1 MKNRIF
7 FKLLG
12 AALLLIVAATATLD
26 FTIRQ
31 SWNRSLRGEI
41 SRELTD
47 KTKLFALRVR
57 DIHQS
62 GLPQLVREVAAAAE
76 ARATVI
82 DATGRVLA
90 DSDADPATMENHATR
105 PEFEE
110 ALQGRIGSNA
120 RTSHT
125 LGVEFLYV
133 AAPVSGGAV
142 RLAFP
147 LAEIERITSEIRRA
161 LVVGSLLAFLVSML
175 MAGVAAT
182 SISRRL
188 QGIIAFAG
196 RIAAGDFS
204 ARLEERSSDEIAK
217 VAGALDDTAHRLEA
231 TFAQLEDSRRDL
243 EVLLNSM
250 VDGVIA
256 VDAQRRVLWANRAL
270 TRLLSPNVRVGV
282 PVVEAFR
289 DPDLLGVIQNSISNR
304 EPQTGESRT
313 AVPGRVFEVATGPLP
328 GGGTVAVLHDITEIE
343 RVEKT
348 RRDFIANVSHELR
361 TPLTSI
367 QGYAETL
374 LDAPGENGQSREFLE
389 IIRKNAARMSRLT
402 EDLLALARVESGEDK
417 LDLRSIAAGDLLREA
432 QENLSKLAQQ
442 YASRLDVETAPTV
455 SVLADREAI
464 QQVFGNLIENALK
477 YAASGSRVV
486 LGAAEQDG
494 FVQFHVRDY
503 GPGIASEHLPRVFE
517 RFYRV
522 DKARSRETGGTGLG
536 LAIVKHI
543 ILNHGGSVRVESS
556 LGHGCTFY
564 FTLPAARS

>member
-26 FTIRQ
+26 FTIRR
-31 SWNRSLRGEI
+31 SWHRSLRNEI

-47 KTKLFALRVR
+47 KARMFALQVHDVR
-57 DIHQS
+57 QP
-62 GLPQLVREVAAAAE
+62 GLPQLVKQVSAASE

-82 DATGRVLA
+82 EATGKVLA
-90 DSDADPATMENHATR
+90 DSDADADAMENHSHR
-105 PEFEE
+105 PEFEA
-110 ALQGRIGSNA
+110 ALRGEIGSNA

-125 LGVEFLYV
+125 LGIEFLYV
-133 AAPVSGGAV
+133 AAPVNGGAV

-147 LAEIERITSEIRRA
+147 LADIARITAEIRRT
-161 LVVGSLLAFLVSML
+161 LIIGSILAFAISML
-175 MAGVAAT
+175 LAGVAAT

-188 QGIIAFAG
+188 QRIIQFAG

-204 ARLEERSSDEIAK
+204 ARLEERGSDEIAQ
-217 VAGALDDTAHRLEA
+217 VAAALDEGAHRLEQS
-231 TFAQLEDSRRDL
+231 FAEIERSRRDL

-256 VDAQRRVLWANRAL
+256 IDANQRVLWANRAL
-270 TRLLSPNVRVGV
+270 LRLLTPNIKPGT
-282 PVVEAFR
+282 PLVETFR
-289 DPDLLGVIQNSISNR
+289 DPELLRVVETSIR
-304 EPQTGESRT
+304 ERTPQAAEART
-313 AVPGRVFEVATGPLP
+313 AVPGRVFEVSTGPLP
-328 GGGTVAVLHDITEIE
+328 AGGTVAVLHDITEIE

-374 LDAPGENGQSREFLE
+374 IDAPPDGNTREFLE
-389 IIRKNAARMSRLT
+389 IIRKNAARMTRLT
-402 EDLLALARVESGEDK
+402 EDLLALARVESGEHK
-417 LDLRSIAAGDLLREA
+417 LDRKPVTAAALLHEA
-432 QENLSKLAQQ
+432 QQNLAGLAKQ
-442 YASRLDVETAPTV
+442 YGADLQVESSAETLV
-455 SVLADREAI
+455 GADRDAI
-464 QQVFGNLIENALK
+464 QQVFSNLIENAVK
-477 YAASGSRVV
+477 YAPSSGRVMM
-486 LGAAEQDG
+486 GAKDQAGAVE
-494 FVQFHVRDY
+494 FFVRDL

-543 ILNHGGSVRVESS
+543 VLNHGGTVRVESS
-556 LGHGCTFY
+556 LGHGSTFY
-564 FTLPAARS
+564 FTLPVARD

>member
-26 FTIRQ
+26 FTIRR
-31 SWNRSLRGEI
+31 SWHRSLRNEI

-47 KTKLFALRVR
+47 KARMFALQVHDVR
-57 DIHQS
+57 QP
-62 GLPQLVREVAAAAE
+62 GLPQLVKQVSAASE

-82 DATGRVLA
+82 EATGKVLA
-90 DSDADPATMENHATR
+90 DSDADADAMENHSHR
-105 PEFEE
+105 PEFEA
-110 ALQGRIGSNA
+110 ALRGEIGSNA

-125 LGVEFLYV
+125 LGIEFLYV
-133 AAPVSGGAV
+133 AAPVNGGAV

-147 LAEIERITSEIRRA
+147 LAEIARITAEIRRT
-161 LVVGSLLAFLVSML
+161 LIIGSILAFAISML
-175 MAGVAAT
+175 LAGVAAT

-188 QGIIAFAG
+188 QRIIQFAG

-204 ARLEERSSDEIAK
+204 ARLEERGSDEIAQ
-217 VAGALDDTAHRLEA
+217 VAAALDGGAHRLEQS
-231 TFAQLEDSRRDL
+231 FAEIERSRRDL

-256 VDAQRRVLWANRAL
+256 IDANQRVLWANRAL
-270 TRLLSPNVRVGV
+270 LRLLTPNIKPGT
-282 PVVEAFR
+282 PLVETFR
-289 DPDLLGVIQNSISNR
+289 DPELLRVVETSIR
-304 EPQTGESRT
+304 ERTPQAAEART
-313 AVPGRVFEVATGPLP
+313 AVPGRVFEVSTGPLP
-328 GGGTVAVLHDITEIE
+328 AGGTVAVLHDITEIE

-374 LDAPGENGQSREFLE
+374 IDAPPDGNTREFLE
-389 IIRKNAARMSRLT
+389 IIRKNAARMTRLT
-402 EDLLALARVESGEDK
+402 EDLLALARVESGEHK
-417 LDLRSIAAGDLLREA
+417 LDRKPVTAAALLHEA
-432 QENLSKLAQQ
+432 QQNLAGLAKQ
-442 YASRLDVETAPTV
+442 YGADLQVESSAETLV
-455 SVLADREAI
+455 GADRDAI
-464 QQVFGNLIENALK
+464 QQVFSNLIENAVK
-477 YAASGSRVV
+477 YAPSSRRVMM
-486 LGAAEQDG
+486 GAKDQAGAVE
-494 FVQFHVRDY
+494 FFVRDL

-543 ILNHGGSVRVESS
+543 VLNHGGTVRVESS
-556 LGHGCTFY
+556 LGHGSTFY
-564 FTLPAARS
+564 FTLPVARD

>member
-7 FKLLG
+7 FKLL
-12 AALLLIVAATATLD
+12 AAAGLLIFAATATMD

-31 SWNRSLRGEI
+31 SWDRSLRNEV

-47 KTKLFALRVR
+47 KTRLFALRVH
-57 DIHQS
+57 DVQQP
-62 GLPQLVREVAAAAE
+62 GLPLLVQEVASAAE

-82 DATGRVLA
+82 QADGKVLA

-105 PEFEE
+105 PEFRA
-110 ALQGRIGSNA
+110 ALAGQIGSNA

-133 AAPVSGGAV
+133 AAPVKGGAV

-147 LAEIERITSEIRRA
+147 LAQIAQITSAIRHA
-161 LVVGSLLAFLVSML
+161 LIVGSILAFVISMLLAGI
-175 MAGVAAT
+175 AGTTVT
-182 SISRRL
+182 RRL
-188 QGIIAFAG
+188 QRITEFAG
-196 RIAAGDFS
+196 RIAAGEFS
-204 ARLEERSSDEIAK
+204 ARLEERGSDEIAA
-217 VAGALDDTAHRLEA
+217 VAAALDDSARQLQA
-231 TFAQLEDSRRDL
+231 SFAEIERSRSNL

-256 VDAQRRVLWANRAL
+256 IDAQRRLLWANRS
-270 TRLLSPNVRVGV
+270 LLRFLPKAVKKGT
-282 PVVEAFR
+282 PIIEAFR
-289 DPDLLGVIQNSISNR
+289 DPDLLRAIEESIS
-304 EPQTGESRT
+304 EHTART
-313 AVPGRVFEVATGPLP
+313 TEARTTVPGRIFAVSTGPLP
-328 GGGTVAVLHDITEIE
+328 AGGMVAVLHDITEIE

-374 LDAPGENGQSREFLE
+374 LDGPNGNTREFLE
-389 IIRKNAARMSRLT
+389 IIRKNAARMARLT
-402 EDLLALARVESGEDK
+402 EDLLALARVESGEHK
-417 LDLRSIAAGDLLREA
+417 LELKNVDASELLHD
-432 QENLSKLAQQ
+432 AQQ
-442 YASRLDVETAPTV
+442 AFATRASQNGIQLAIESSSESRVE
-455 SVLADREAI
+455 ADRDAI
-464 QQVFGNLIENALK
+464 QQVFSNLIENAVN
-477 YAASGSRVV
+477 YASSGGRVV
-486 LGAAEQDG
+486 LGCRESGNAVE
-494 FVQFHVRDY
+494 FYVRDF

-543 ILNHGGSVRVESS
+543 VLNHNGTVRVESS
-556 LGHGCTFY
+556 LGHGSTFY
-564 FTLPAARS
+564 FTVPLARD

>member
-26 FTIRQ
+26 FTIRR
-31 SWNRSLRGEI
+31 SWHRSLRNEI

-47 KTKLFALRVR
+47 KARMFALQVHDVR
-57 DIHQS
+57 QP
-62 GLPQLVREVAAAAE
+62 GLPQLVKQVSAASE

-82 DATGRVLA
+82 EATGKVLA
-90 DSDADPATMENHATR
+90 DSDADADAMENHSHR
-105 PEFEE
+105 PEFEA
-110 ALQGRIGSNA
+110 ALRGEIGSNA

-125 LGVEFLYV
+125 LGIEFLYV
-133 AAPVSGGAV
+133 AAPVNGGAV

-147 LAEIERITSEIRRA
+147 LAEIARITAEIRRT
-161 LVVGSLLAFLVSML
+161 LIIGSILAFAISML
-175 MAGVAAT
+175 LAGVAAT

-188 QGIIAFAG
+188 QRIIQFAG

-204 ARLEERSSDEIAK
+204 ARLEERGSDEIAQ
-217 VAGALDDTAHRLEA
+217 VAAALDEGAHRLEQS
-231 TFAQLEDSRRDL
+231 FAEIERSRRDL

-256 VDAQRRVLWANRAL
+256 IDANQRVLWANRAL
-270 TRLLSPNVRVGV
+270 LRLLTPNIKPGT
-282 PVVEAFR
+282 PLVETFR
-289 DPDLLGVIQNSISNR
+289 DPELLRVVETSIR
-304 EPQTGESRT
+304 ERTPQAAEART
-313 AVPGRVFEVATGPLP
+313 AVPGRVFEVSTGPLP
-328 GGGTVAVLHDITEIE
+328 AGGTVAVLHDITEIE

-374 LDAPGENGQSREFLE
+374 IDAPPDGNTREFLE
-389 IIRKNAARMSRLT
+389 IIRKNAARMTRLT
-402 EDLLALARVESGEDK
+402 EDLLALARVESGEHK
-417 LDLRSIAAGDLLREA
+417 LDRKPVTAAALLHEA
-432 QENLSKLAQQ
+432 QQNLAGLAKQ
-442 YASRLDVETAPTV
+442 YGADLQVESSAETLV
-455 SVLADREAI
+455 GADRDAI
-464 QQVFGNLIENALK
+464 QQVFSNLIENAVK
-477 YAASGSRVV
+477 YAPSSGRVMM
-486 LGAAEQDG
+486 GAKDQAGAVE
-494 FVQFHVRDY
+494 FFVRDL

-543 ILNHGGSVRVESS
+543 VLNHGGTVRVESS
-556 LGHGCTFY
+556 LGHGSTFY
-564 FTLPAARS
+564 FTLPVARD